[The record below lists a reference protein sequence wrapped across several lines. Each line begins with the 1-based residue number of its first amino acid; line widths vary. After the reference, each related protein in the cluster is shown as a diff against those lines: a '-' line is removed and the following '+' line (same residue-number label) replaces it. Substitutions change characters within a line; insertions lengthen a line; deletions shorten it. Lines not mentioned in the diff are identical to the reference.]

1 MDQQQ
6 KTILLI
12 ASRLLSYP
20 EGVLDE
26 QSLDEFIDMH
36 MKSEEIKGELKV
48 AYAPLVRLPLLL
60 HKELYVE
67 TFDLR
72 SKTGLYLTA
81 HELGDSP
88 KRGAALL
95 RLKNMLRR
103 SGLDHIEEELADYLP
118 LLFEYLAVSEE
129 LEEHERLIRRIGT
142 ALKRIYDNIDDKSYA
157 QLIQLLIKYV
167 FPTPSE
173 EEMKRMA
180 FEREEADL
188 ENMPYPIMYQ

>member
-1 MDQQQ
+1 MTWLVYSVLPNIMNVLLFQREEEKWMKIVFMTKGHAVWKISLPQKVSRLSWEVGNKMDQQQ

-88 KRGAALL
+88 KRGA
-95 RLKNMLRR
+95 
-103 SGLDHIEEELADYLP
+103 
-118 LLFEYLAVSEE
+118 
-129 LEEHERLIRRIGT
+129 
-142 ALKRIYDNIDDKSYA
+142 
-157 QLIQLLIKYV
+157 
-167 FPTPSE
+167 
-173 EEMKRMA
+173 
-180 FEREEADL
+180 
-188 ENMPYPIMYQ
+188 

>member
-103 SGLDHIEEELADYLP
+103 SGLDHIEGELADYLP

-142 ALKRIYDNIDDKSYA
+142 ALKRIYDYIDDKSYA